1 MAMATRGRIACEG
14 AVSFVLLCLTV
25 VCSFDDTTCLLAST
39 AFGIILVSY
48 RDTPQIYLY
57 LNINQ
62 TDCCFF
68 SLQVSKTD

>member
-39 AFGIILVSY
+39 AFGIILVIAIPP
-48 RDTPQIYLY
+48 PQIYPLSHGPSR
-57 LNINQ
+57 LSN
-62 TDCCFF
+62 TC
-68 SLQVSKTD
+68 SAKAV

>member
-1 MAMATRGRIACEG
+1 MEGR
-14 AVSFVLLCLTV
+14 FLLYASDLGFFCVASLTV
-25 VCSFDDTTCLLAST
+25 VMLVRRHDWLAST